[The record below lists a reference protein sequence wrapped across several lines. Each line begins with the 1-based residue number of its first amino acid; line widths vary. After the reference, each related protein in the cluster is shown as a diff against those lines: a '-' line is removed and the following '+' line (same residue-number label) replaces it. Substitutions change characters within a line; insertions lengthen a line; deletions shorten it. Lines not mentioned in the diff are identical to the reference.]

1 MYNYQLKIGLINEQ
15 LRINQFHEV
24 VQLRRI
30 FLFISYFVF

>member
-1 MYNYQLKIGLINEQ
+1 MIDWLHMYNYQLKISLIKEQ

-30 FLFISYFVF
+30 F